1 MGFDTNTVKR
11 NSEEEE
17 SHRRYVLPRIE
28 IKDYN
33 ILIGGRSFHDQNI
46 SDKMT
51 R

>member
-33 ILIGGRSFHDQNI
+33 VLIMVVVF
-46 SDKMT
+46 MT
-51 R
+51 KTYQTK